1 MQPRFHAAL
10 SQLPDAMQAVI
21 TPMLNRGDFAA
32 WLSAA
37 DVGRLCLAGQVDEA
51 QLALMLLPLAA
62 ACAHAPISRFQVGAV
77 AQGASGNL
85 YFGANMEFPGMPLQ
99 QSVHAEQS
107 AITHAW
113 LRHERAL
120 RTLTVNYSPCG
131 HCRQFI
137 NELNSASTLSISL
150 PERTPQPLSHYLPD
164 AFGPRDLNV
173 ATLLMDPVHHG
184 LSLYSED
191 TLVQA
196 ALAAANR
203 SHAPYTEAYSGIA
216 LQTYSGTIYIGCYAE
231 NAAFNPSLPPLQAA
245 LNLMNLSGERFGDLR
260 HAVLVERQQAA
271 TSQRSATQ
279 AMLGALGDVDLRYV
293 VIA

>member
-245 LNLMNLSGERFGDLR
+245 LNLMNLSGAKFGDLR